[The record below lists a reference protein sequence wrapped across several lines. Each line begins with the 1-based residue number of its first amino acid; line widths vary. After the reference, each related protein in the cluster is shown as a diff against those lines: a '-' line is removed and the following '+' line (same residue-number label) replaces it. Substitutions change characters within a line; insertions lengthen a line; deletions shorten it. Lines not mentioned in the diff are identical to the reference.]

1 MSGAD
6 DIRLVAMLSACEMA
20 LVRRDA
26 VAGPLLRQAARAA
39 AGRHEEPFIRAATRI
54 ARDVDLTD
62 RGAAGAAA
70 RKVAQALCRWAAQS
84 SQEAALAKSRGSL

>member
-1 MSGAD
+1 MSAVD
-6 DIRLVAMLSACEMA
+6 DIRLVAMLAACEMA

-39 AGRHEEPFIRAATRI
+39 AGRTEEPFIAAAAQI
-54 ARDVDLTD
+54 ARDIDLADPNT
-62 RGAAGAAA
+62 ANAAA

-84 SQEAALAKSRGSL
+84 SQDAALGTGQEQT